1 MGGSLV
7 VVGETRSSRD
17 TKGPSL
23 AYWAREQPS
32 SFLRPILGEDQ
43 VGASGVWA
51 DIIVQHTY
59 KRPTARSHTGP
70 QHVRTYQEDREGMFN
85 QANVAEG
92 KC

>member
-1 MGGSLV
+1 MLGRPGAPA
-7 VVGETRSSRD
+7 TR
-17 TKGPSL
+17 KGRLWPTGLESSL
-23 AYWAREQPS
+23 AA
-32 SFLRPILGEDQ
+32 FLRPILGEDQ